1 MNHRGPSGSACR
13 LLLIGGSLRSG
24 STNAAVLRTART
36 LAPPGATVTVY
47 TELAKLP
54 HFNTDDEVSSLPAT
68 VVTLRSALAN
78 TDAVLFS
85 TPEYAGSLPGSFKNL
100 LDWTVGEG
108 LQEKPV
114 GWINASAHAAADGA
128 HHTLRVVL
136 DYVNADLVED
146 ACVKIPVRREAVGPD
161 GLIIDP
167 EVTRAIAAVLAAL
180 VNHVASKS
188 AAQRG

>member
-1 MNHRGPSGSACR
+1 M
-13 LLLIGGSLRSG
+13 
-24 STNAAVLRTART
+24 
-36 LAPPGATVTVY
+36 TVY
-47 TELAKLP
+47 AELAELP
-54 HFNTDDEVSSLPAT
+54 HFNPDDEVTSVPAA
-68 VVTLRSALAN
+68 VATLRAALAKA
-78 TDAVLFS
+78 DAVLFS

-108 LQEKPV
+108 LYEKPV
-114 GWINASAHAAADGA
+114 GWINASAQAAADGA

-136 DYVNADLVED
+136 DYINADVVED
-146 ACVKIPVRREAVGPD
+146 ACVKIPVRRDAVASD

-167 EVTRAIAAVLAAL
+167 QVTRAIAAVLAAL